1 MICICIA
8 NKNYDQCRRILKREE
23 CAELR
28 LDLLDLTIDQV
39 KRLFMIPVKT
49 VATCRQGKFNDNER
63 MALLETA
70 ILSGAAYLDIE
81 LEMPLKMKKPL
92 IKLAKENGCKVII
105 SYHNFTTTP
114 PLPELRSIIL
124 KCRKAGADIVKI
136 ACQIVNTSDVANLLS
151 LYNSEKNIISF
162 GMGLDGLITRIAAPL
177 LGAEF
182 TYASVDRNN
191 QTGPGQVTGEEMRSF
206 YRILGYEK

>member
-28 LDLLDLTIDQV
+28 LDLLDLTKDQV
-39 KRLFMIPVKT
+39 KRLFMMPVKT
-49 VATCRQGKFNDNER
+49 VATCRQGKFKDNER

-105 SYHNFTTTP
+105 SYHNFTSTP

-124 KCRKAGADIVKI
+124 KCRKANADIVKI
-136 ACQIVNTSDVANLLS
+136 ACQIVNASDAADLLS
-151 LYNSEKNIISF
+151 LYTLEKNIISF
-162 GMGLDGLITRIAAPL
+162 GMGLDGLITRIAAPM

-182 TYASVDRNN
+182 TYASADKSN
-191 QTGPGQVTGEEMRSF
+191 QTGPGQVTGKEMRSL
-206 YRILGYEK
+206 YRILGYGK